1 MRLNVDNNKQ
11 QFQKLWT
18 VQKILPRSHG
28 ITLTKSFCQCDA
40 GHQTVDF
47 LYHDTNENNQM
58 SSR

>member
-28 ITLTKSFCQCDA
+28 S
-40 GHQTVDF
+40 H
-47 LYHDTNENNQM
+47 
-58 SSR
+58 

>member
-1 MRLNVDNNKQ
+1 MDCAKNTSSFAWQ
-11 QFQKLWT
+11 
-18 VQKILPRSHG
+18 S
-28 ITLTKSFCQCDA
+28 LTKSFCQCDA